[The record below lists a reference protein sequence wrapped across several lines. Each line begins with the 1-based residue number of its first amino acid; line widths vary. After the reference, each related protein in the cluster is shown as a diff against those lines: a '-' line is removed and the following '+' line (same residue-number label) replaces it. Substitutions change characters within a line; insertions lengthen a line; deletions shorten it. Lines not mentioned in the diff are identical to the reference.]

1 MFTNWLIDEYM
12 NTGKLKEEKTETE
25 TEMMTTTTTTTTIG
39 YDAKLFA
46 QVHFYDCAC
55 ALST

>member
-12 NTGKLKEEKTETE
+12 NAGELKEEKTETE
-25 TEMMTTTTTTTTIG
+25 MMTTTTTTTIG

>member
-25 TEMMTTTTTTTTIG
+25 MMTTTTTTTIG